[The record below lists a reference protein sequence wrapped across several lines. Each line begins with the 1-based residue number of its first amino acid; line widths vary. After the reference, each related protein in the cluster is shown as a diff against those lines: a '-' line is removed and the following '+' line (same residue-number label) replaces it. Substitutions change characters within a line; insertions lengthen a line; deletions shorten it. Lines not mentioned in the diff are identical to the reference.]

1 MSTDRLRI
9 LKMVQEGKVSPE
21 EGENLIQALGETP
34 SIENTPAKNHKFL
47 KIRVRQGDKTK
58 VNVTIPMS
66 LAKLGLKFIPKDAQM
81 TLGEQK
87 IDLDEILRIIDEG
100 VPDGKI
106 VDIDAS
112 DDEEGDTKIEI
123 MVE

>member
-1 MSTDRLRI
+1 MSEDRLRI

-21 EGENLIQALGETP
+21 EGEDLIQALGETP
-34 SIENTPAKNHKFL
+34 MAENTPAKKPKFL
-47 KIRVRQGDKTK
+47 KIRVREGDKTK

-87 IDLDEILRIIDEG
+87 IDLDEILRTIEEG
-100 VPDGKI
+100 VPEGKL
-106 VDIDAS
+106 VDIDAF
-112 DDEEGDTKIEI
+112 DEKDGDTKVEI
-123 MVE
+123 VVE

>member
-1 MSTDRLRI
+1 MSADRLRI

-21 EGENLIQALGETP
+21 EGEDLIKALGETEVLEYTP
-34 SIENTPAKNHKFL
+34 SKNPKFL

-87 IDLDEILRIIDEG
+87 GI
-100 VPDGKI
+100 PK
-106 VDIDAS
+106 
-112 DDEEGDTKIEI
+112 
-123 MVE
+123 

>member
-1 MSTDRLRI
+1 MSEDRLRI

-21 EGENLIQALGETP
+21 EGEDLIKALGETVV
-34 SIENTPAKNHKFL
+34 SENTLSKNPKFL
-47 KIRVRQGDKTK
+47 KIKVRQGDKTK

-87 IDLDEILRIIDEG
+87 IDLDEILRIIHEG

-106 VDIDAS
+106 VDIDAT
-112 DDEEGDTKIEI
+112 DDKEGDTKVEI